1 MALIATAAKIWR
13 QPQRWWVVSAILLLI
28 AAGTLAW
35 GLRGGQHSLSG
46 PAAPPISPPATTA
59 AAPSTDAPSTSAP
72 STPASAVV
80 ARSTPVALRIPA
92 IGVTVS
98 LSKLGLNPDHTVEV
112 PTNFQQPGWYRL
124 GPSPGQLGS
133 AVILGHVDSHTGPA
147 VFFRLRSLRGGD
159 HVEVSL
165 ADGVVVDFVVTS
177 VATYPKSAFPSRL
190 VYGSHGTRALNLV
203 TCGGVFDPHAHSY
216 LSNVVAFTS
225 LVAIS
230 PPAVAP

>member
-1 MALIATAAKIWR
+1 MALIATAVKIWR
-13 QPQRWWVVSAILLLI
+13 RRQRWWVVSAILLLI

-35 GLRGGQHSLSG
+35 GIRGGQHSLGG
-46 PAAPPISPPATTA
+46 PAAPPISLSASPPASTA
-59 AAPSTDAPSTSAP
+59 ATP

-112 PTNFQQPGWYRL
+112 PTNFQQPGWFRL

-147 VFFRLRSLRGGD
+147 VFFRLRSLRAGD

-165 ADGVVVDFVVTS
+165 ADGVVVHFVVTS

-190 VYGSHGTRALNLV
+190 VYGARGFSALNLV

-225 LVAIS
+225 LVATT
-230 PPAVAP
+230 PPAIAPTGVTK